1 MKHQPNNLA
10 ARAEYT
16 ASKPRVSRLLTSLL
30 ALSMLSLSSTAR
42 ASIAYGS
49 INNFDT
55 VNDTGHEC
63 HGFEIELDDC
73 HSTDVTYTYNYNHYG
88 VPEITEDNTDAAH
101 PKVFIKWQSKK
112 NANGTWAA
120 YTAIPSGPIAPT
132 NGHMFT
138 NPAVN
143 FGGEHFGV
151 GYRVQPSAVLYNWLI
166 DNGAGALVHGGAVQ
180 VSTPTFTY
188 FPPAAGAVA
197 QVQAVIAPPPP
208 PAPPPKEFG
217 KAVWVKEIKTTTHN
231 ANKVKLRE
239 LVSDDPDNPNDKNW
253 KNGEPDEVEVEWRIL
268 QKKTSAADG
277 GVNNNV
283 PAVPEDLPGGDEV
296 VTRRYEFF
304 KYTGPMD
311 AETGEAMADAVGADG
326 SHGTGSRTYADHF
339 DGATGEW
346 VVVTK
351 DMATFVIV
359 GDFTGSQMAAVDVNE
374 PVGLIDH
381 VGEGKV
387 NKAFAPRAVVVEGAL
402 PFVSTQTGVL
412 PPGMAFDEVT
422 GILSGTPTTSGT
434 YNFKVTAS
442 DGVNPDVAK
451 NYTMT
456 IAAVGAAL
464 PAKSLLDT
472 TVSPVGAGTTS
483 GDGAF
488 DPGTNATAAIASTTA
503 GYAFLNWTD
512 NGQVVSTD
520 PSYTLVMDVNHSLV
534 ANFVP
539 AWTITTSSL
548 PLAGGTTSGGGTAN
562 DGDSVTV
569 SATANAGYTF
579 VNWTEGAVEVA
590 NTADYTFTASSD
602 RDLVAHF
609 TNGIVISSSA
619 SPVAGGSTSGGGAV
633 AVGSSVTVSATANA
647 GYVFVNWTEGANQ
660 VSATASYTFTAT
672 VSRTLVANFAV
683 APSYTVST
691 SSAPVAGG
699 TTTGAGSFAG
709 GTSATVVATANAGYS
724 FVNWTVSGAQ
734 VSASPSYTFTV
745 TGNTALVANFIVVGG
760 TQRTI
765 ITSSSPAAGGTTTGA
780 GSYANGSSVT
790 VVATANPGYKFSKWK
805 EGGSTVSTSA
815 SYTFTATADHTL
827 VASFTQSF
835 TITALASPVAGGT
848 TEMDSPSYKQ
858 GENAKAF
865 AYPNAGYNFVNWTE
879 NGNVV
884 STASPYTFSVTG
896 NRTIVA
902 NFALA
907 GGVTITTSS
916 APANGGT
923 TTGAGGYANG
933 ANVTVNATPNAG
945 FAFANWTDGAAVV
958 SSSASY
964 SFAAAANRALV
975 ANFVASISITTA
987 ASPVAG
993 GTTSGGGNV
1002 ASGAS
1007 VTVTATPNAGYSFV
1021 NWTEGAVV
1029 VSAATSYTF
1038 TATAPRT
1045 LTANF
1050 VQGWTI
1056 TTSASP
1062 ASGGTVTGAGNFP
1075 DGTNVNLV
1083 ATASPGY
1090 EFAKWTEAGADVST
1104 QASYSF
1110 SATGDRTLVA
1120 NFTLTSGGVKFDF
1133 DTGATA
1139 VALGQTVPLSQMSA
1153 GITATFSSTEADA
1166 FTVSNAAGTSQTVAA
1181 FSGKYLVPGT
1191 GGTHLDIAFNQQVA
1205 GINAKFALSEPLNL
1219 GSHSTLK
1226 ITAYDNSSG
1235 APVVVGSASAQG
1247 ATTAGDTLAGGTLSF
1262 NGGALFDTVRIEV
1275 LTAAQAGATFCIDNI
1290 SITPNSAGGWQVLAN
1305 PNWNITL
1312 TDSGYSDYLIDNTP
1326 GFEGREYLSGEWG
1339 AAVGYQV
1346 GGSTKSPRW
1355 MEPNFAF
1362 PDWNTNSN
1370 FHIVTPIT
1378 LIASNADGLPIAQ
1391 SVIANNDIEITIRY
1405 EMIDTVTGIPMGVT
1419 AASAGGAGASI
1430 DSNRYV
1436 LNQSYTVKNISG
1448 ATITNLQ
1455 VFQMLHGFTS
1465 QSGVYDNRLYTGKHG
1480 DYRYDVS
1487 LSGVDAGTIGA
1498 AGSSASGLKDFIGF
1512 SGKVAP
1518 SAFEIGHYGIE
1529 GNGIDDHVTG
1539 KPSDGVHLS
1548 IENNW
1553 AFAPYST
1560 RQGTDSFAP
1569 ANRWIAGAQRYE
1581 LGSIADGQSVSVDVM
1596 LSILTGTTVST
1607 GGGGGGGGG
1616 GNHGTGSCN
1625 GGSSHV
1631 GGVDFDIEGVENDG
1645 TFFGE
1650 EAEADDDEIA
1660 ERIAD
1665 GEFVLPNFAEPG
1677 GLSQVW
1683 NLQYTGTY
1691 SGKIKLTFAYDPALL
1706 PAGFDQTK
1714 LTIYHFHA
1722 GAWEQLV
1729 GLINPV
1735 NHTITVTTDSLSP
1748 FMLGVPTANAIP
1760 KMAQATAT
1768 AGQVKFNWSSD
1779 TTGWV
1784 LQESTD
1790 LVNWVNSARPVTTV
1804 GGVSSVSASSGEG
1817 TVFFRLAHP

>member
-1 MKHQPNNLA
+1 MKTNRTTIRCSSMRAISAWA
-10 ARAEYT
+10 ASIALCMAAH
-16 ASKPRVSRLLTSLL
+16 ASH
-30 ALSMLSLSSTAR
+30 TAR

-55 VNDTGHEC
+55 VNDTTHEC

-73 HSTDVTYTYNYNHYG
+73 HSTDITYTYNYNHYG
-88 VPEITEDNTDAAH
+88 VPEITEDNSVAAH
-101 PKVFIKWQSKK
+101 PKVIIKWQSKK
-112 NANGTWAA
+112 NADGTWAA
-120 YTAIPSGPIAPT
+120 YTAIPAGPISPT

-151 GYRVQPSAVLYNWLI
+151 GYKVQPSAVLYNWLI

-188 FPPAAGAVA
+188 YPPVAGPA

-208 PAPPPKEFG
+208 PAPPVKEFG

-231 ANKVKLRE
+231 NNKVKLRE
-239 LVSDDPDNPNDKNW
+239 LVSDDPANPNDKNW

-283 PAVPEDLPGGDEV
+283 PAAPEDLPNGDEV
-296 VTRRYEFF
+296 ITRRYEFF
-304 KYTGPMD
+304 KYVGPLD
-311 AETGEAMADAVGADG
+311 AETGEAMGDLVGPDG
-326 SHGTGSRTYADHF
+326 SHGSGTVTYADHF
-339 DGATGEW
+339 DAALGEW
-346 VVVTK
+346 VTVTT
-351 DMATFVIV
+351 DMATQVVV

-387 NKAFAPRAVVVEGAL
+387 SKAFAPRAVVVEGAL
-402 PFVSTQTGVL
+402 PFVAVQEGTV

-422 GILSGTPTTSGT
+422 GILSGTPTTAGT

-456 IAAVGAAL
+456 IAALGAAL

-488 DPGTNATAAIASTTA
+488 DPGTNATASVASTTA

-512 NGQVVSTD
+512 NGQIVSTN
-520 PSYTLVMDVNHSLV
+520 SSHTLVMDVNHSLV

-539 AWTITTSSL
+539 AWTITTSAL
-548 PLAGGTTSGGGTAN
+548 PIAGGTTSGGGSVN

-569 SATANAGYTF
+569 IATANAGYTF
-579 VNWTEGAVEVA
+579 VNWTEAGVEVSKSA
-590 NTADYTFTASSD
+590 SYTFTATGD
-602 RDLVAHF
+602 RDLVANF
-609 TNGIVISSSA
+609 TSGLVISSSA
-619 SPVAGGSTSGGGAV
+619 SPAAGGSTSGGGAV
-633 AVGSSVTVSATANA
+633 AVGSSVTVVATANA
-647 GYVFVNWTEGANQ
+647 GYVFVNWTENGTQ
-660 VSATASYTFTAT
+660 VSANASYTFTAS
-672 VSRTLVANFAV
+672 VSRTLVANFTL

-691 SSAPVAGG
+691 SSNPAAGG
-699 TTTGAGSFAG
+699 TTSGGGSYVS
-709 GTSATVVATANAGYS
+709 GTSATVIATANAGYT
-724 FVNWTVSGAQ
+724 FVNWTVGGTQ
-734 VSASPSYTFTV
+734 VSTSASYPFTV
-745 TGNTALVANFIVVGG
+745 TANRALVANFTVIGG
-760 TQRTI
+760 TMRTI
-765 ITSSSPAAGGTTTGA
+765 TTSSSPTAGGTTSGA
-780 GSYANGSSVT
+780 GAYANGSSVT
-790 VVATANPGYKFSKWK
+790 VVATPNAGYAFSKWK
-805 EGGSTVSTSA
+805 ESGTTVSNTA
-815 SYTFTATADHTL
+815 SYTFTATADRTL
-827 VASFTQSF
+827 VASFTQAYVV
-835 TITALASPVAGGT
+835 TALASPVAGGT
-848 TEMDSPSYKQ
+848 TEMDSASYKPS
-858 GENAKAF
+858 EKAKATAF
-865 AYPNAGYNFVNWTE
+865 PNAGYNFVSWTE

-884 STASPYTFSVTG
+884 STANPYDFTVTG
-896 NRTIVA
+896 NRTITA
-902 NFALA
+902 NFASA
-907 GGVTITTSS
+907 NGVTITTSS

-923 TTGAGGYANG
+923 TSGAGGYAIG
-933 ANVTVNATPNAG
+933 ANITVTATPSAG
-945 FAFANWTDGAAVV
+945 FAFTNWTDGGTVV
-958 SSSASY
+958 SASSSY
-964 SFAAAANRALV
+964 SFAASANRALV
-975 ANFVASISITTA
+975 ANFVTA
-987 ASPVAG
+987 IAVSTSSNPAAG
-993 GTTSGGGNV
+993 GTTSGGGNY
-1002 ASGAS
+1002 ANGAS
-1007 VTVTATPNAGYSFV
+1007 VTVTATPNAGYAFT
-1021 NWTEGAVV
+1021 NWTEGATV
-1029 VSAATSYTF
+1029 VSTSPSFTF
-1038 TATAPRT
+1038 TVAAPRT

-1050 VQGWTI
+1050 AQGWTI

-1062 ASGGTVTGAGNFP
+1062 ALGGTITGGGGVADGANVTL
-1075 DGTNVNLV
+1075 T
-1083 ATASPGY
+1083 ATANPGY
-1090 EFAKWTEAGADVST
+1090 QFAKWTEGGADVST
-1104 QASYSF
+1104 SASYNF
-1110 SATGDRTLVA
+1110 TATADRSLVA
-1120 NFTLTSGGVKFDF
+1120 NFTLSSGGVKFDF
-1133 DTGATA
+1133 DTGATHVA
-1139 VALGQTVPLSQMSA
+1139 VGQAVPLDQMSA
-1153 GITATFSSTEADA
+1153 GITASFTSTEADA
-1166 FTVSNAAGTSQTVAA
+1166 FTIGDAASTGKTLSA
-1181 FSGKYLVPGT
+1181 FGGKYLAPGA
-1191 GGTHLDIAFNQQVA
+1191 GGSKLDVAFTQQIAA
-1205 GINAKFALSEPLNL
+1205 ISLKFALSEALNL

-1226 ITAYDNSSG
+1226 ITAFDNSTG
-1235 APVVVGSASAQG
+1235 IPVAVGSATAQG
-1247 ATTAGDTLAGGTLSF
+1247 ANIASDSLAGGTLSL
-1262 NGGALFDTVRIEV
+1262 NSGALFDSVRIEV
-1275 LTAAQAGATFCIDNI
+1275 LTAAQAGATFYIDNI
-1290 SITPNSAGGWQVLAN
+1290 AVTPSSTGGWQVLAN

-1339 AAVGYQV
+1339 AAVAYNV
-1346 GGSTKSPRW
+1346 GNSSKSPRW

-1362 PDWNTNSN
+1362 PDWQTNSN
-1370 FHIVTPIT
+1370 FHVVSPIT
-1378 LIASNADGLPIAQ
+1378 LVASNASGLPIAQ

-1405 EMIDTVTGIPMGVT
+1405 EMIDTVTGIPMGIT

-1448 ATITNLQ
+1448 AAITNLQ

-1465 QSGVYDNRLYTGKHG
+1465 TGGVYDNRAYTGKLST
-1480 DYRYDVS
+1480 YRYDAT
-1487 LSGVDAGTIGA
+1487 LSGVDTGTIGV
-1498 AGSSASGLKDFIGF
+1498 AGSSATGLKDYIGF
-1512 SGKVAP
+1512 SASVAP
-1518 SAFEIGHYGIE
+1518 SAFEIGYYGIE

-1553 AFAPYST
+1553 GFAPYST

-1569 ANRWIAGAQRYE
+1569 ATRWIASAQRYE
-1581 LGSIADGQSVSVDVM
+1581 LGTIADGQSVSIDVM
-1596 LSILTGTTVST
+1596 LTILTGTTVST
-1607 GGGGGGGGG
+1607 TGGA

-1631 GGVDFDIEGVENDG
+1631 GGVDFDIEGVTQEG

-1650 EAEADDDEIA
+1650 ESEADDGEIN

-1691 SGKIKLTFAYDPALL
+1691 TGKIKLVFAYDPALL
-1706 PAGFDQTK
+1706 PVGFDQNR
-1714 LTIYHFHA
+1714 LTIYHYHG

-1729 GLINPV
+1729 GLVDPV
-1735 NHTITVTTDSLSP
+1735 AHTITVMTDSLSP
-1748 FMLGVPTANAIP
+1748 FMLGVPSANAIP
-1760 KMAQATAT
+1760 KMTQAAAP

-1790 LVNWVNSARPVTTV
+1790 LVNWANSARPVTTV
-1804 GGVSSVSASSGEG
+1804 GGVSSVTASAVEG
-1817 TVFFRLAHP
+1817 KCFFRLVHP